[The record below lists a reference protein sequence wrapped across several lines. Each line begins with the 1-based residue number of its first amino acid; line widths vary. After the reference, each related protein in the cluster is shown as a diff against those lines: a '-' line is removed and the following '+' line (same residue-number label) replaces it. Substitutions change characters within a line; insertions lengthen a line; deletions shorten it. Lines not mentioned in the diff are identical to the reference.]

1 MTTKQLSSLF
11 VFNLLVVS
19 AQADANQ
26 RWYVVND
33 SVMGGVSN
41 SQFTQIQGSLLFTGN
56 VSLDNNGGF
65 ASIRTELNTQ
75 SQNTKAIAIALR
87 VKGDGQIY
95 QLRLRTTNS
104 LDGAAYTHSFKTV
117 KNEWV
122 NINFAPSD
130 FTLTYRGRMLEQQ
143 PTIDFDD
150 IKQLGFMIA
159 GKQEGEFELEVSKI
173 EFKS

>member
-1 MTTKQLSSLF
+1 MITKQLSSLF

-19 AQADANQ
+19 AQANANQ
-26 RWYVVND
+26 RWYVIND

-41 SQFTQIQGSLLFTGN
+41 SQVTQTQESLLFTGN

-75 SQNTKAIAIALR
+75 SQNTKAIALR
-87 VKGDGQIY
+87 VKGDGQTY
-95 QLRLRTTNS
+95 QLRLRTTNY
-104 LDGAAYTHSFKTV
+104 LNGAAYTHSFKTV

-122 NINFAPSD
+122 
-130 FTLTYRGRMLEQQ
+130 
-143 PTIDFDD
+143 D

-159 GKQEGEFELEVSKI
+159 GKQEGKFKLEVGKI

>member
-1 MTTKQLSSLF
+1 MITKQLSSLF

-19 AQADANQ
+19 AQANANQ
-26 RWYVVND
+26 RWYVIND

-41 SQFTQIQGSLLFTGN
+41 SQVTQTQESLLFTGN

-65 ASIRTELNTQ
+65 ASIRTELSTQ
-75 SQNTKAIAIALR
+75 SQNTKAIALR
-87 VKGDGQIY
+87 VKGDGQTY
-95 QLRLRTTNS
+95 QLRLRTTNY

-122 NINFAPSD
+122 DINFAQSD
-130 FTLTYRGRMLEQQ
+130 FTLTYRGRVLEQQ
-143 PTIDFDD
+143 PIIDFDD

-159 GKQEGEFELEVSKI
+159 GKQEGKFKLEVGKI

>member
-1 MTTKQLSSLF
+1 MITKQLSSLF

-19 AQADANQ
+19 AQANANQ

-41 SQFTQIQGSLLFTGN
+41 SQVTQSQESLLFTGN

-75 SQNTKAIAIALR
+75 SQNTKAIALR

-95 QLRLRTTNS
+95 QLRLRTTNY

-122 NINFAPSD
+122 DINFAPSD
-130 FTLTYRGRMLEQQ
+130 FILTYRGRVLEQQ
-143 PTIDFDD
+143 PIIDFDD

-159 GKQEGEFELEVSKI
+159 GKQEGKFKLEVGKI

>member
-1 MTTKQLSSLF
+1 MITKQLSSLF

-19 AQADANQ
+19 AHANANQ
-26 RWYVVND
+26 RWYVIND

-41 SQFTQIQGSLLFTGN
+41 SQVTQTQESLLFTGN

-75 SQNTKAIAIALR
+75 IQKTKAIALR

-95 QLRLRTTNS
+95 QLRLRTTNY

-122 NINFAPSD
+122 DINFAPSD
-130 FTLTYRGRMLEQQ
+130 FTLTYRGRVLEQQ
-143 PTIDFDD
+143 PIIDFDD

-159 GKQEGEFELEVSKI
+159 GKQEGKFKLEVGKI

>member
-19 AQADANQ
+19 AQANANQ
-26 RWYVVND
+26 RWYVIND

-41 SQFTQIQGSLLFTGN
+41 SQVTQTQESLLFTGN

-75 SQNTKAIAIALR
+75 SQNTKAIVLR
-87 VKGDGQIY
+87 VKGDGQTY
-95 QLRLRTTNS
+95 QLRLRTTNY

-122 NINFAPSD
+122 DINFAPSD
-130 FTLTYRGRMLEQQ
+130 FTLTYRGRVLEQQ
-143 PTIDFDD
+143 PIIDFDD

-159 GKQEGEFELEVSKI
+159 GKQEGKFKLEVGKI